1 MSVVDYRL
9 LPHFTASRARLE
21 AARSALP
28 ARWRADERPV
38 VQDVNERWVA
48 VRAKARAHLELVR
61 SASAAAA
68 PVDDAG

>member
-1 MSVVDYRL
+1 VSVVDYRL

-28 ARWRADERPV
+28 ARWRADDRSV

-48 VRAKARAHLELVR
+48 VQAKARTHLELVR
-61 SASAAAA
+61 SVSATIA
-68 PVDDAG
+68 PGDDN